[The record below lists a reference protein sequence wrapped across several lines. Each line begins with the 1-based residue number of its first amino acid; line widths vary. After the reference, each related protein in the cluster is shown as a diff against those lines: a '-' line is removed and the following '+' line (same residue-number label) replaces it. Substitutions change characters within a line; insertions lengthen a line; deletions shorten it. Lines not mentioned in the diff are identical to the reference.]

1 MNEELYKIVK
11 DYIYNSRKSG
21 IKVNARENTVT
32 VYASTSALYWIFG
45 IIFLV
50 IGVFLLTDTETAL
63 IGFVGLVI
71 GVAFFGGLTKR
82 TVFDIGKSE
91 VRKELFFIA
100 MESIKHDKI
109 ANYHTT
115 VVYING
121 RLAGYNFD
129 MEYYGGKDQYGM
141 DHKNMLKGIASFKNP
156 AELHDFQGVVT
167 AILTEM
173 RKSNNS

>member
-1 MNEELYKIVK
+1 MNEELYKVVK
-11 DYIYNSRKSG
+11 DYIYLSRKSG
-21 IKVNARENTVT
+21 IKVNAEKNTVT

-45 IIFLV
+45 IIFLAIGAVLVTHAETAV
-50 IGVFLLTDTETAL
+50 IGIVGFL
-63 IGFVGLVI
+63 I
-71 GVAFFGGLTKR
+71 GVAFLGGLTKR
-82 TVFDIGKSE
+82 TVFDIGKNE

-129 MEYYGGKDQYGM
+129 MEYYGSNDQYGVG
-141 DHKNMLKGIASFKNP
+141 HKTMLKGIASFKNL